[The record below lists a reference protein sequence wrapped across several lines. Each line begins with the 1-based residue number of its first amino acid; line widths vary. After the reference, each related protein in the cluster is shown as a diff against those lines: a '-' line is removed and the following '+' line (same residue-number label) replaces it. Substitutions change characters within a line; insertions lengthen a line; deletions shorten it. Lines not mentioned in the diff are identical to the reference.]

1 MNWGVSTDRLAQ
13 RLSSVAQRWVVDG
26 PAERSERSR
35 RALLGAIAER
45 EPSTLNE
52 VAAAVGRGAPAVSR
66 AVDAL
71 VRAGQVERAADP
83 DNRRRL
89 CLRLTESG
97 RAELASQPKANSEI
111 SARLQRLAQ
120 SELRAVERAV
130 EILER

>member
-1 MNWGVSTDRLAQ
+1 MNWGASADRLAQ
-13 RLSSVAQRWVVDG
+13 RLSVVAHRWVVDG
-26 PAERSERSR
+26 PVERAERTR
-35 RALLGAIAER
+35 RALLSAIAER

-89 CLRLTESG
+89 CLRLTDSG
-97 RAELASQPKANSEI
+97 RQELASPPKANSEL
-111 SARLQRLAQ
+111 SSRLQRLAQ
-120 SELRAVERAV
+120 SELRAIERAV

>member
-1 MNWGVSTDRLAQ
+1 MNWGVSADRLAQ
-13 RLSSVAQRWVVDG
+13 RLSAVAQRWVVDG
-26 PAERSERSR
+26 PAERAERAR
-35 RALLGAIAER
+35 RALLSAIAAR

-71 VRAGQVERAADP
+71 VRTGHVERAPDP

-89 CLRLTESG
+89 CLRLTETG
-97 RAELASQPKANSEI
+97 RQELASQPQANSNI

>member
-1 MNWGVSTDRLAQ
+1 MNWGVSADRLAQ
-13 RLSSVAQRWVVDG
+13 RLSTVAQRWVVDG
-26 PAERSERSR
+26 PAERAERAR
-35 RALLGAIAER
+35 RALLSAIAER

-66 AVDAL
+66 AVDSL
-71 VRAGQVERAADP
+71 VRAGLVERTADP

-89 CLRLTESG
+89 CLRLTEAG
-97 RAELASQPKANSEI
+97 RQELASQPKANSDI
-111 SARLQRLAQ
+111 SSRLQRLAQ

>member
-1 MNWGVSTDRLAQ
+1 MNWGVSADRLAQ
-13 RLSSVAQRWVVDG
+13 RLSAVAQRWVVDG
-26 PAERSERSR
+26 PAERAERAR
-35 RALLGAIAER
+35 RALLSAIAES

-89 CLRLTESG
+89 CLRLTEAG
-97 RAELASQPKANSEI
+97 RAELASQPKANSNI
-111 SARLQRLAQ
+111 SSRLQRLAQ

>member
-1 MNWGVSTDRLAQ
+1 MNWSIPVDRLAE
-13 RLSSVAQRWVVDG
+13 RLGAVAQRWVVDG
-26 PAERSERSR
+26 PAERAD
-35 RALLGAIAER
+35 RARHHLLAAIAER

-52 VAAAVGRGAPAVSR
+52 VAASVGRGAPAVSR

-71 VRAGQVERAADP
+71 VRAGLVERAADP

-89 CLRLTESG
+89 CLRLTAEG
-97 RAELASQPKANSEI
+97 RTTLSAKPKA
-111 SARLQRLAQ
+111 SAAIAERLQRLAQ

>member
-1 MNWGVSTDRLAQ
+1 MNWGVSADRLAQ
-13 RLSSVAQRWVVDG
+13 RLSTVAQRWVVDG
-26 PAERSERSR
+26 PAERAERAR
-35 RALLGAIAER
+35 RALLSAIAER

-66 AVDAL
+66 AVDSL
-71 VRAGQVERAADP
+71 VRAGLVERAADP

-97 RAELASQPKANSEI
+97 RQELASPPKANSDI
-111 SARLQRLAQ
+111 SSRLQRLAQ